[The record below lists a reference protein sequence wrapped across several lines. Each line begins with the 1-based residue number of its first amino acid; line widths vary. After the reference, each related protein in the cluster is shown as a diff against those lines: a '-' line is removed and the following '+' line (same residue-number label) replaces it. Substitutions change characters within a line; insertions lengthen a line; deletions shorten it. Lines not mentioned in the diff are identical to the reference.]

1 MAFGVE
7 PVCRTLSEQGIKI
20 APSTYYEARSRRPSK
35 QQILRELIL
44 DPNRPYQPSG
54 RPRRGLRKTS
64 NGPG

>member
-44 DPNRPYQPSG
+44 DPNRP
-54 RPRRGLRKTS
+54 
-64 NGPG
+64 